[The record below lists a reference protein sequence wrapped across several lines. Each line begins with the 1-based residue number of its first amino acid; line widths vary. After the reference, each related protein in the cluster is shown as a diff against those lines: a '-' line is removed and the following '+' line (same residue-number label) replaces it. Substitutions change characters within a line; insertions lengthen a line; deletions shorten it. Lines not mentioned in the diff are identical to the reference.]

1 MRPLFRRSRPGVFG
15 VFAARRC
22 IARTPK
28 GVEGAPTPLLR
39 GVNREAERFPD
50 GVVDVKRR
58 GVRGYLVWPGRR

>member
-1 MRPLFRRSRPGVFG
+1 MRPFFRRSRPG